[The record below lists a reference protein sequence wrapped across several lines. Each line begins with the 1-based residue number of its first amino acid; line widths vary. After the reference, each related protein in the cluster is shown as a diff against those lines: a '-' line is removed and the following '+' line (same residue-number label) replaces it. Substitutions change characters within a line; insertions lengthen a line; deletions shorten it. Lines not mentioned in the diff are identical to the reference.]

1 MAVTIRLG
9 TVSKKRNSTYVPTAE
24 QLPLELSVAL
34 KDGCSDYNP
43 VFLLRLEAN
52 VFPYNYVQ
60 WDTWYYWI
68 DDVVRMANQLFE
80 VHCTQDVLATY
91 KANILATTAFVAYS
105 SVSGGTWLPDKRIP
119 VKSDCVVSRATANLG
134 IWRQDGTYI
143 LTVIGKTGACSYSV
157 SLADLQRLISSVQDD
172 MDDVYDTV
180 IDIISNPPSGL
191 TPEALA
197 TLQTSLMGNDFANA
211 PSCIRSCIWIPFEPE
226 GTYFQE
232 YISLGNFETKV
243 SGIVVNGHPRT
254 GSVSVSIPW
263 HYSDWRRAYCEDIYL
278 YLPFVGMV
286 GLSSDSLTSA
296 SSITIYYSYTV
307 TDGQIS
313 YQVVSN
319 GEIIGAYGGSCCA
332 QYPIGINQRAS
343 SNEVFNTLLA
353 GAGKTVSDLS
363 HSAIP
368 SVGTGIADAVITAI
382 QTEQVMLSHHPSCVG
397 GVGGGNGAGLPR
409 DIVCYTVAHST
420 ACEPAEM
427 AAVMGVPTQKPISL
441 ASCTGYCQCVNAH
454 VAAPAS
460 SDAINALDLFINSGF
475 YIE

>member
-1 MAVTIRLG
+1 MVTIRLG
-9 TVSKKRNSTYVPTAE
+9 TVSKKRNSTYVPTVE

-119 VKSDCVVSRATANLG
+119 VKSDCIVSRSTANLG
-134 IWRQDGTYI
+134 IWRQDGAYI
-143 LTVIGKTGACSYSV
+143 LTVIGKKGAVSYSV
-157 SLADLQRLISSVQDD
+157 TLTDLRNLISSVQDD
-172 MDDVYDTV
+172 LNDVYDNV
-180 IDIISNPPSGL
+180 MDILEDSSISSD
-191 TPEALA
+191 AVA
-197 TLQTSLMGNDFANA
+197 RLQTELLGNDFANA

-232 YISLGNFETKV
+232 YVSLGNFETNI
-243 SGIVVNGHPRT
+243 SGFVVNGEPRS
-254 GSVSVSIPW
+254 GSVTVNIPW

-278 YLPFVGMV
+278 YLPLVGMV
-286 GLSSDSLTSA
+286 SLSSDSLTNA

-307 TDGQIS
+307 TDGKIS
-313 YQVVSN
+313 YQVVSG
-319 GEIIGAYGGSCCA
+319 GEIIGAYGGSCA
-332 QYPIGINQRAS
+332 ADYPIGINQKAGA
-343 SNEVFNTLLA
+343 NEVLNALME
-353 GAGKTVSDLS
+353 GAGKTVSNLTLG
-363 HSAIP
+363 SAP
-368 SVGTGIADAVITAI
+368 SVASGVNAVITGIKTA
-382 QTEQVMLSHHPSCVG
+382 EVALSHHPSCVG
-397 GVGGGNGAGLPR
+397 GVGGGAGSGLPR

-427 AAVMGVPTQKPISL
+427 ATVMGVPTQKPISL

-454 VAAPAS
+454 VAVPAS
-460 SDAINALDLFINSGF
+460 SDAINAIDFFINSGF